1 MNIKGLSK
9 YEKLVSL
16 PEDVLKIKRRSRY
29 DKVVADARSSPVK
42 LTFDNEK
49 RANSVY
55 LALRA
60 RISKNRE
67 KLGIRKVSDEI
78 YVFPSKLIKE

>member
-1 MNIKGLSK
+1 MNIEGLSK
-9 YEKLVSL
+9 YEKLDSL
-16 PEDVLKIKRRSRY
+16 PEDVLKIKRKSRY
-29 DKVVADARSSPVK
+29 DKVVADARNGPVK

-49 RANSVY
+49 RANGVY

-67 KLGIRKVSDEI
+67 KLGIRKVRSDV
-78 YVFPSKLIKE
+78 YLFPSKLIKE